1 MALLEVED
9 LSLRFGGIRAV
20 DGVSFSVEA
29 GEIFSI
35 IGPNGAGKTSLFNMV
50 SRLYEANGGRIR
62 FDGRDLLAVPA
73 HGIVRLGIARTFQN
87 INLFELATVLDNM
100 MLGRYRHDRTSAL
113 AQLFFA
119 GAVRRE
125 KLADRARVE
134 AVIEFLEI
142 ERYRDKL
149 VAGLPYGV
157 RKIVELG
164 RALAAEPRLLLLD
177 EPSSGLNPE
186 ERADLVFW
194 LRDIRDDLGIT
205 VLMIEH
211 DMNLVGAVS
220 DRVLA
225 MNSGRP
231 LALGKPA
238 EVQNDPGVVAAY
250 LGH

>member
-1 MALLEVED
+1 
-9 LSLRFGGIRAV
+9 
-20 DGVSFSVEA
+20 
-29 GEIFSI
+29 
-35 IGPNGAGKTSLFNMV
+35 
-50 SRLYEANGGRIR
+50 
-62 FDGRDLLAVPA
+62 
-73 HGIVRLGIARTFQN
+73 VRLGIARTFQN
-87 INLFELATVLDNM
+87 INLFELATVLDNL
-100 MLGRYRHDRTSAL
+100 MLGRYRHDKAGAL
-113 AQLFFA
+113 AQLFFS

-125 KLADRARVE
+125 KLADRAKVE
-134 AVIEFLEI
+134 EVIEFLEI

-225 MNSGRP
+225 MSSGRP

-238 EVQNDPGVVAAY
+238 EVQRDPGVVAAY
-250 LGH
+250 LGA

>member
-1 MALLEVED
+1 MTLLEVEE

-20 DGVSFSVEA
+20 DGVSFGVEA

-35 IGPNGAGKTSLFNMV
+35 IGPNGAGKTSLFNLV
-50 SRLYEANGGRIR
+50 SRLYEADSGRVR
-62 FDGRDLLAVPA
+62 FDGHDLLAVPA

-87 INLFELATVLDNM
+87 INLFELATVLDNL
-100 MLGRYRHDRTSAL
+100 MLGRYRHDRAN
-113 AQLFFA
+113 AFQQILFS

-125 KLADRARVE
+125 KIADRARVE
-134 AVIEFLEI
+134 EVIEFLEI
-142 ERYRDKL
+142 ERFRDKL

-225 MNSGRP
+225 MNSGKM
-231 LALGKPA
+231 LAMGKPA
-238 EVQNDPGVVAAY
+238 EVQRDPGVVAAY
-250 LGH
+250 LGA